1 MGDGGGGGCGPHS
14 SQVFLHLRFFLSGY
28 LSHSFFLHFSPSLS
42 AHADGLGGGGGGGG
56 SGNGDGGGFN
66 GDGDGDGSHKPQVF
80 RHFAFFG
87 SG

>member
-14 SQVFLHLRFFLSGY
+14 SQVFLHLRFFLSAY

-42 AHADGLGGGGGGGG
+42 AHADGLGGGGGGDGG
-56 SGNGDGGGFN
+56 SGGGGNGDGEGN
-66 GDGDGDGSHKPQVF
+66 GDGSHKPQVF